1 MCLFLRP
8 SIYFFSSPPIIFP
21 PQLNFPPWR
30 SSEEDE
36 VSVSIL
42 GKSDETARAFD
53 EMNVLLY
60 FVHVFE
66 SMCAFGGGKRRP
78 RKREAPFFPSISNDS
93 FEEVYLPP

>member
-1 MCLFLRP
+1 MSVFAAGVDL
-8 SIYFFSSPPIIFP
+8 FFSSPPIIFP

-30 SSEEDE
+30 SSEDDE

-66 SMCAFGGGKRRP
+66 SMCAFGGGKGDRESEKRHFSRRFQTTLL
-78 RKREAPFFPSISNDS
+78 RR
-93 FEEVYLPP
+93 VYLPP